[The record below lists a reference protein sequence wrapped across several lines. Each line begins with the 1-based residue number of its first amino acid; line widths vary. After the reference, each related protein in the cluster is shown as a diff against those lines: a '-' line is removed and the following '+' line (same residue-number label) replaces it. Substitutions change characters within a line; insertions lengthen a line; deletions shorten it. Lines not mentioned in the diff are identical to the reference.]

1 MGNSLV
7 IRSEVKVVEASPE
20 LEFEIDSYF
29 SKEELSLIGEEV
41 SLIKKKNF
49 LHERVATGGDI
60 LGKILGVEEYSK
72 VVLLSEYID
81 KMVSKL
87 QLRANRK

>member
-7 IRSEVKVVEASPE
+7 IRSEVEIIKASPE
-20 LEFEIDSYF
+20 LEREIDSHF
-29 SKEELSLIGEEV
+29 SEDELTLIGKEV
-41 SLIKKKNF
+41 AQIKRKSF
-49 LHERVATGGDI
+49 LHERVSTGGDI

-81 KMVSKL
+81 RMVSKL
-87 QLRANRK
+87 QLRANK